1 MNIVRSHN
9 YHVRN
14 CSIAD
19 PEFFEDPAYLH
30 ESADCMTDFQSVT
43 DISEY
48 RCQECREVRNDADIL
63 AMETYKLSRACR
75 KYKSKLEIIRENI
88 SNIILENELS
98 DDEHEKIEKIP
109 VFNPEL
115 SVIYGDL
122 KDAIAD
128 EGLSPPDDVPEPP
141 DDDPDESATMPDL
154 KYIEN

>member
-19 PEFFEDPAYLH
+19 PDFFEDPAYLH
-30 ESADCMTDFQSVT
+30 ESADCMNDFQSVS
-43 DISEY
+43 DLSIEY

-88 SNIILENELS
+88 SNIILESELSRS
-98 DDEHEKIEKIP
+98 DDEHEK
-109 VFNPEL
+109 
-115 SVIYGDL
+115 L
-122 KDAIAD
+122 KK
-128 EGLSPPDDVPEPP
+128 SPFLIQ
-141 DDDPDESATMPDL
+141 SSR
-154 KYIEN
+154 

>member
-1 MNIVRSHN
+1 MNIIRSHS

-14 CSIAD
+14 CSIVD
-19 PEFFEDPAYLH
+19 PDFFEDPAYLH
-30 ESADCMTDFQSVT
+30 ESADSMNDSVS
-43 DISEY
+43 DLSIEY

-115 SVIYGDL
+115 SMIYGDL
-122 KDAIAD
+122 AD
-128 EGLSPPDDVPEPP
+128 SPPEDDPESP
-141 DDDPDESATMPDL
+141 DDDPDDFGTMPEL
-154 KYIEN
+154 KYIET